1 MYNNHVYQRGRVDF
15 TPADDYPYPTGD
27 PRSVPSAR
35 GPYRV
40 PVHAGA
46 APRQP
51 SIPEYRDQA
60 PRPVYRHRPSPVDWP
75 VARTQT
81 HASARAPNPFASLP
95 PAPLWSTPAV
105 NYRPFHVHPSNVDPG
120 RFEFSHDELGQL
132 RSAGFRREDQRRL
145 AAMPNEHFRFVMQY
159 VAWLGSTG
167 FSPAQIMDTARL
179 APNQRRFVASQC
191 AMLIGTGLSPGHII
205 DLAQMA
211 QGERRFV
218 QDYSATLKAIG
229 FTPMQILVLAN
240 CPDHERRYITD
251 HGPNLHAQ
259 GYLPLQI
266 RQQAR
271 DVSLR
276 PASLQWT
283 AYGSGAAAALPQPGA
298 GYGGQHYPQ
307 QYDSRYYASQQPTNQ
322 QYPGQQYSGQQA
334 QHQPYPNQPYPNQQY
349 PNQPVHHP
357 DYFGQQPYNG
367 VHANQQHPSP
377 RYYTEPAELAPVHAQ
392 PDPHARQHAALALRP
407 PRRASTSEAPR
418 RQAAAAAVE
427 ASPPAA
433 HQHGRRDPAPR
444 QATAPE
450 TPGLSYAERLAFDEL
465 DLPPGALD
473 RLARGSD
480 TFKTYVLAHGA
491 TLLASGMTFD
501 EICAMASDSE
511 LPAGTHG
518 AGQADAA
525 PHVDYP
531 RNNAPLTEDQRSTLT
546 HAHLRWSRDRW
557 TREVGEAFYRDTV
570 PEALVR
576 AVSAPQPDAHG
587 ADAGAALS
595 DLHLLLAGVAYVAD
609 NRGADAPGHRARVTR
624 LTAYLTAKNDPELLR
639 ECDAA
644 AAEGVTRC
652 VDRIAF
658 GLTRVEQVVMRRKVD
673 DGEMAPRE
681 MLDSIEKVFV
691 QHLVHDLGTHLAN
704 ARKVRNSRPATD
716 ANYTRESFAAHVE
729 QAQQQS
735 YQVNPATG
743 AADSAAGES
752 LEMYAALAPVLAARG
767 VNMVESA
774 RTSTYGG
781 MYQIEPLELDYALGI
796 IDGHV
801 RDRSDKFLDDFKGN
815 PAVEKVLRQCFP
827 QEYDAMR
834 EQREELQD
842 EADDALFDANAT
854 TETQEAVRDVMTAL
868 ANMDQDWFREKLLV
882 VLAQP
887 HRLDSL
893 LAHDQAQSAS

>member
-1 MYNNHVYQRGRVDF
+1 MYNNNVYQRGRVEYP
-15 TPADDYPYPTGD
+15 PADDYPYPTGA

-35 GPYRV
+35 GHYQV
-40 PVHAGA
+40 PVPASGA
-46 APRQP
+46 HPP
-51 SIPEYRDQA
+51 PLIPAYSDQA
-60 PRPVYRHRPSPVDWP
+60 PRPVYRQRPPPTNWP
-75 VARTQT
+75 LARTPT
-81 HASARAPNPFASLP
+81 HARAQAPDTVASLP
-95 PAPLWSTPAV
+95 PAPFRSPPAV
-105 NYRPFHVHPSNVDPG
+105 NYRPFHVHPGNVDPG
-120 RFEFSHDELGQL
+120 RFEFSADERAQL
-132 RSAGFRREDQRRL
+132 RTAGFRRDDRQRL
-145 AAMPNEHFRFVMQY
+145 AAMPNENFRFVMQY
-159 VAWLGSTG
+159 AAWLGSTG
-167 FSPAQIMDTARL
+167 FSPAQILETAAL
-179 APNQRRFVASQC
+179 APNLRRFVALQC
-191 AMLIGTGLSPGHII
+191 ARLASMGLRPGHII
-205 DLAQMA
+205 DLAQIA
-211 QGERRFV
+211 QSERRFV
-218 QDYSATLKAIG
+218 QTYAATLGAIG
-229 FTPMQILVLAN
+229 FTPPQMLLLAQR
-240 CPDHERRYITD
+240 PDHERRYITQ
-251 HGPNLHAQ
+251 HGSSLRAQ
-259 GYLPLQI
+259 GYLPRQI

-271 DVSLR
+271 DVSIR

-283 AYGSGAAAALPQPGA
+283 AYASGVSAAPLPAAA
-298 GYGGQHYPQ
+298 GYGGQHDPA
-307 QYDSRYYASQQPTNQ
+307 QYDSRLYATAQPDNQ
-322 QYPGQQYSGQQA
+322 QYLGQQVQNRPYHHQHAHHPQYPAPQYDTGPAQPAPAHAQHAQHTQQA
-334 QHQPYPNQPYPNQQY
+334 
-349 PNQPVHHP
+349 
-357 DYFGQQPYNG
+357 
-367 VHANQQHPSP
+367 
-377 RYYTEPAELAPVHAQ
+377 L
-392 PDPHARQHAALALRP
+392 QHAALALRP
-407 PRRASTSEAPR
+407 QRQASRSALAPG
-418 RQAAAAAVE
+418 QAAASVE
-427 ASPPAA
+427 ANRPAA
-433 HQHGRRDPAPR
+433 RQHGRREHAPR
-444 QATAPE
+444 QPTAPE
-450 TPGLSYAERLAFDEL
+450 APGLNYAERLAFDEL
-465 DLPPGALD
+465 DLPPGAFE

-480 TFKTYVLAHGA
+480 TFKTYVLVHGA
-491 TLLASGMTFD
+491 SLLASGLNFD

-511 LPAGTHG
+511 LPASAHET
-518 AGQADAA
+518 GQADAA
-525 PHVDYP
+525 SRVDYP

-546 HAHLRWSRDRW
+546 HAHRRWSRDRW
-557 TREVGEAFYRDTV
+557 TLEVGEAFYRDTV

-576 AVSAPQPDAHG
+576 AVSAPQPGTHG
-587 ADAGAALS
+587 ADAGAALA

-609 NRGADAPGHRARVTR
+609 NRGADAAGHRERVTR
-624 LTAYLTAKNDPELLR
+624 LTAYITAKNDPELLR